1 MFFVGSCRGY
11 HGLPRQRR
19 AVAAGG
25 LRVPHPSMAGRTTLE
40 PRVAKGEARVRGGV
54 GAHSFQNET
63 VARFYIFASQ

>member
-19 AVAAGG
+19 ARGG
-25 LRVPHPSMAGRTTLE
+25 SGWLEGAPPFHGGRTTLE

-54 GAHSFQNET
+54 EARSFQNET
-63 VARFYIFASQ
+63 VARLYICI